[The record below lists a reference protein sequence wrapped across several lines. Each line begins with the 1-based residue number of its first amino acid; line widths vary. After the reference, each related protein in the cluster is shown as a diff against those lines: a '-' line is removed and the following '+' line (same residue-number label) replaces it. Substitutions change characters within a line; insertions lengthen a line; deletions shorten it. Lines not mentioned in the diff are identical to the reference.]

1 MTNVLAVLILASGFS
16 VAIETKS
23 GFIEKS
29 FENTPSGAEKFWEF
43 AEPLLQ
49 SEGKRVKVCTV
60 TLANDPG
67 PIMDWLLEEE
77 FGPASLSRNV
87 FLEYAAANNASQE
100 SAATAAHACL
110 NAFPFIRR
118 TQ

>member
-23 GFIEKS
+23 GFVEKS
-29 FENTPSGAEKFWEF
+29 FENSPSGAEKFWEF

-60 TLANDPG
+60 TLADAPG
-67 PIMDWLLEEE
+67 PIMDWLLDED

-87 FLEYAAANNASQE
+87 FPEYAAANNASQE
-100 SAATAAHACL
+100 SATTAARACL
-110 NAFPFIRR
+110 SALPFIRR
-118 TQ
+118 AQ